1 MRKKLPE
8 AFESPCNDCL
18 VKSNMTNIFKTMKEI
33 SKEACNIIGNPTL
46 KETKHKNICR
56 QAEE

>member
-1 MRKKLPE
+1 MR
-8 AFESPCNDCL
+8 
-18 VKSNMTNIFKTMKEI
+18 NIFKTMEEV

-56 QAEE
+56 QAEEYEKKASKTF